1 MAKSSALIGKGKLHI
16 YSTFNNTILTL
27 TDLTGNAVASK
38 SCGKMGFKGPKKG
51 TPYAAK
57 TAGEAISSEAKS
69 VGFKEVDIYIKGVG
83 AGREPAIR
91 AVQSSG
97 ISILSIT
104 DITPIP
110 HNGTRKKKR
119 RRV

>member
-1 MAKSSALIGKGKLHI
+1 MAKTSALIGKGNLYI
-16 YSTFNNTILTL
+16 YSTFNNTLLTL
-27 TDLTGNAVASK
+27 TDVFGNTVAAK

-51 TPYAAK
+51 TPFAAK
-57 TAGEAISSEAKS
+57 TAAEAIASEAKS
-69 VGFKEVDIYIKGVG
+69 VGFKEVDVFVKGVG
-83 AGREPAIR
+83 AGREPALR

-97 ISILSIT
+97 VNIVSIADS
-104 DITPIP
+104 TPIP